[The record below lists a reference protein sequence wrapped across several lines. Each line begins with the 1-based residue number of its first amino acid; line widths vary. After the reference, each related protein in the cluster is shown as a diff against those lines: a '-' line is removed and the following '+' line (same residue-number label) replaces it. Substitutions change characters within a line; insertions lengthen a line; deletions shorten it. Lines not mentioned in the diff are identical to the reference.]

1 MLQFPRHVRV
11 YMINAAR
18 CLIKCFMA
26 ETTQQMNTG
35 HDVNNGKVGTIIAFI
50 DSDSLYDSVIVCRI
64 IIKNSASAGFNN
76 NKWSPPL
83 MNPLKLSRFRS
94 KDLSLRPSA

>member
-26 ETTQQMNTG
+26 ETTEQMNTG
-35 HDVNNGKVGTIIAFI
+35 HEVNNGKVGTIIAFI
-50 DSDSLYDSVIVCRI
+50 DSDSLYDSVIVVLLLKTVHLLVLI
-64 IIKNSASAGFNN
+64 ITNGAR
-76 NKWSPPL
+76 L
-83 MNPLKLSRFRS
+83 
-94 KDLSLRPSA
+94 